1 MVLNLSLPF
10 TILFIPG
17 NSPDGTCVVVRLSPG
32 SVLCILLV
40 STGPKMVRSNTG
52 LRTSRL
58 MIYIV
63 AIRKLAERKSIRK
76 PVSKQIIAITAKP
89 FC

>member
-1 MVLNLSLPF
+1 
-10 TILFIPG
+10 
-17 NSPDGTCVVVRLSPG
+17 
-32 SVLCILLV
+32 
-40 STGPKMVRSNTG
+40 MVRSNTG

-89 FC
+89 PISTRIDTPSPQPVPTGIQHVHPRPKSVFVLLTNDKRFLH